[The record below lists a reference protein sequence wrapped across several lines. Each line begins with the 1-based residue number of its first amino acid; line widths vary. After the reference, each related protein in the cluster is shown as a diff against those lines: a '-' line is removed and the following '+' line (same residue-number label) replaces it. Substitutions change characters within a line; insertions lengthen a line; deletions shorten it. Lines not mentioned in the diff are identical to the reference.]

1 MRRLSLGF
9 IAIFA
14 VACLSFAGQTGA
26 KASKGKT
33 FTGEIMDSAC
43 AKQGSHEMMEK
54 MEGVNNA
61 KDCTLKCIAEGSKY
75 VLYDSA
81 AKTIYVLDDQTK
93 PKEFAGQ
100 KVTVTGTF
108 DKATKTIHVEKIEG
122 AK

>member
-9 IAIFA
+9 IAILA

-26 KASKGKT
+26 KGSKGKT

-54 MEGVNNA
+54 MEGISDA
-61 KDCTLKCIAEGSKY
+61 KTCTIKCVEMGSKY
-75 VLYDSA
+75 VLYDA
-81 AKTIYVLDDQTK
+81 AKKITYELDDQTK

-100 KVTVTGTF
+100 KVKVTGSY
-108 DKATKTIHVEKIEG
+108 DKATKTIHVENIE
-122 AK
+122 AAQ

>member
-1 MRRLSLGF
+1 MRRLSFGF
-9 IAIFA
+9 IAIVA
-14 VACLSFAGQTGA
+14 VACLSFVGQTGA
-26 KASKGKT
+26 KGSKGST

-61 KDCTLKCIAEGSKY
+61 KDCTIKCVAEGSKY
-75 VLYDSA
+75 VLYNSA
-81 AKTIYVLDDQTK
+81 TKTIYALDDQTK
-93 PKEFAGQ
+93 PGEFAGQ
-100 KVTVTGTF
+100 KVTVTGIY